1 MKGFNNYKGETGEL
15 VLISG
20 PNCDNEQGYVYGEYT
35 ILWQDKNFILY
46 GSEGNWPN
54 LNKKEHVSIK
64 KRITKD
70 SIHETYVRMFGLSA
84 FLIIENAIDE
94 DGWFCTEKCDRW
106 LQIEPHNMK
115 LLQFRNDYKDFRPRA
130 FSE

>member
-1 MKGFNNYKGETGEL
+1 MKGFNNYQGATGEL

-35 ILWQDKNFILY
+35 ILWQDENFILY

-54 LNKKEHVSIK
+54 LNKKDHVSIK
-64 KRITKD
+64 KRITKE
-70 SIHETYVRMFGLSA
+70 SIRETYVRMFGLVA
-84 FLIIENAIDE
+84 FLTIEKAIDD
-94 DGWFCTEKCDRW
+94 DGWFSSEKSEKW
-106 LQIEPHNMK
+106 LQIEPHNMS
-115 LLQFRNDYKDFRPRA
+115 LLQFRNEYKDFRPRV